1 MLVVLLD
8 SPRDV
13 TTLTVTDDVVV
24 QPPPVGR
31 LPLLFVLRPDV
42 LHHVELPLVF
52 LVTESTLEHGANVG
66 AEVDLEIPEDHG
78 LEGALGALVVLL
90 PWLGLLLLLPH
101 AQRLAGGVDL
111 ADSFA
116 RLTIINFQ
124 IGENISE
131 GLFIRFL

>member
-13 TTLTVTDDVVV
+13 TTLTVADNVVV
-24 QPPPVGR
+24 QPPPVGC

-52 LVTESTLEHGANVG
+52 LVTQSTLEHGANVG
-66 AEVDLEIPEDHG
+66 AEVNLEIPEDHG
-78 LEGALGALVVLL
+78 LEGTLGALVVVL
-90 PWLGLLLLLPH
+90 PWPGLLLLLPH
-101 AQRLAGGVDL
+101 AQRLAGLV
-111 ADSFA
+111 
-116 RLTIINFQ
+116 Q

-131 GLFIRFL
+131 GFFSRFI